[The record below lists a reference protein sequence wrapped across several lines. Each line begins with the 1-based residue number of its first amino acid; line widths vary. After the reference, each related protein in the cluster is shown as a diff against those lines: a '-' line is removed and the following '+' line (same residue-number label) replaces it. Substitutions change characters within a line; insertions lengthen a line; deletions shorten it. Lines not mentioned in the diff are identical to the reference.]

1 MFKICRKFR
10 FMIKSGEREAGIS
23 VVISDLLMLA
33 IIVIALTGALTF
45 IAGYIANY
53 QAGRGSALME
63 RLLIEDVAVSD
74 DKKYVNVTLYNYGRV
89 DLKVSYIY
97 INDAP
102 VTFTPSPLPIA
113 VDEHKPTG
121 WLELPGG
128 GGSGTYKIKIITER
142 GYSVEGSF
150 TID

>member
-1 MFKICRKFR
+1 MFRREKRRGR
-10 FMIKSGEREAGIS
+10 FGVS

-33 IIVIALTGALTF
+33 IIVIALTGALAF
-45 IAGYIANY
+45 IAGYIADY

-63 RLLIEDVAVSD
+63 RLLIEDVAVD
-74 DKKYVNVTLYNYGRV
+74 AGKTHATITLYNYGRV
-89 DLKVSYIY
+89 NLKVSYIY

-102 VTFTPSPLPIA
+102 VTPISPSSLPVSIS
-113 VDEHKPTG
+113 VGEHKPVKVA
-121 WLELPGG
+121 LPGG

-150 TID
+150 TVD

>member
-1 MFKICRKFR
+1 MFRREKRRGR
-10 FMIKSGEREAGIS
+10 FGVS

-33 IIVIALTGALTF
+33 IIVIALTGALAF
-45 IAGYIANY
+45 IAGYIADY

-63 RLLIEDVAVSD
+63 RLLIEDVAVD
-74 DKKYVNVTLYNYGRV
+74 AGKTHATITLYNYGRV
-89 DLKVSYIY
+89 NLKVSYIY
-97 INDAP
+97 INGAP
-102 VTFTPSPLPIA
+102 VTFTPFSIS
-113 VDEHKPTG
+113 VDEHKSTG

-150 TID
+150 TVD